1 VIWKHRLER
10 GEWIARDELHKRFT
24 RSALEHLGGSL
35 VLDHR
40 DGGRE
45 CYRLTLLGLLLTAD
59 APAIE
64 RLLERRAAGAPLT
77 AAETTLLQ
85 HVVAVDPSLRETVPA
100 AHVARRALDSYNP
113 ELAIDGAT

>member
-10 GEWIARDELHKRFT
+10 GEWIARDELHKRFM

-35 VLDHR
+35 VMDHR
-40 DGGRE
+40 DGRRE
-45 CYRLTLLGLLLTAD
+45 CYRLTLLGVLLTAD

-64 RLLERRAAGAPLT
+64 RLLERRAAGASLT
-77 AAETTLLQ
+77 AAETTVLQ
-85 HVVAVDPSLRETVPA
+85 HVVAVDPALTDPTPVA
-100 AHVARRALDSYNP
+100 QVARRALDSYNP

>member
-24 RSALEHLGGSL
+24 RSAMEHLGGSL
-35 VLDHR
+35 VIDHR
-40 DGGRE
+40 DGARD
-45 CYRLTLLGLLLTAD
+45 CYRLTLLGLLLTAE

-64 RLLERRAAGAPLT
+64 RLLERRAAGASLT
-77 AAETTLLQ
+77 PAETTVLQ
-85 HVVAVDPSLRETVPA
+85 HVVAVDPSLREPAPA
-100 AHVARRALDSYNP
+100 ANIVRRALDSYNP